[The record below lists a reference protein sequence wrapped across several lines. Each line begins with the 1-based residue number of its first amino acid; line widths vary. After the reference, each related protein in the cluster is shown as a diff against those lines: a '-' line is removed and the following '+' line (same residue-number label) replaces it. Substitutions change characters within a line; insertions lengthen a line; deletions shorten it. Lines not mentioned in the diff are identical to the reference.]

1 MGCESASAFCGPYS
15 LKRIGSGR
23 NLSFFRDHTPPY
35 HRFDQIRQS
44 IQAALGAFAALRADG
59 SVVTWGDPGG
69 GGDSS
74 SVQSQL
80 CNVCQVQSSGLAFA
94 AIKADGSVVTWGS
107 PSYGGDCSAV
117 RDQLYSMQQIQSNYV
132 AFAALRADG
141 NVVTWGETDSS
152 AVRDELQEGVL
163 SIYAQDFMGFMGPL
177 LAHEFGMVLGFEVG
191 FRILDCRF
199 VAETS
204 GLSITRV
211 ELNGSWP

>member
-107 PSYGGDCSAV
+107 GLPMVATAVPCVISSIACNKSNPSMHGFCCPSCRRICANLGPGG
-117 RDQLYSMQQIQSNYV
+117 
-132 AFAALRADG
+132 
-141 NVVTWGETDSS
+141 
-152 AVRDELQEGVL
+152 
-163 SIYAQDFMGFMGPL
+163 
-177 LAHEFGMVLGFEVG
+177 
-191 FRILDCRF
+191 
-199 VAETS
+199 
-204 GLSITRV
+204 TRQ
-211 ELNGSWP
+211 